1 MPIIAFK
8 GLGKALRKSTR
19 GIPYKVEKAPADRG
33 QGSRVRKA
41 RERGEVA
48 IKRRRGDGTSYTD
61 YVQQNA
67 ERKFTYKPKYPKNAK
82 QGRLFGEKF
91 YKGRKE
97 EQLKLPF
104 SESARKKLGVQ
115 QRKIEKAEKKKSKGK
130 K

>member
-61 YVQQNA
+61 YVQQT
-67 ERKFTYKPKYPKNAK
+67 KKIDFTYKPKFTAGAK
-82 QGRLFGEKF
+82 QGRLFAEKR
-91 YKGRKE
+91 YQGSKE
-97 EQLKLPF
+97 KQLKLPF